1 MGIDGLGPHSER
13 TEGGIRGPEAGT
25 WRRSSR
31 RRAALL
37 TSRYIS
43 ASPVR
48 QQRAASRRMRD
59 PATPANT
66 RRRRS
71 LRPVPRRAKAS
82 TAFGQ
87 PSTLPSIR
95 QMT

>member
-66 RRRRS
+66 RRRR
-71 LRPVPRRAKAS
+71 LTGPR
-82 TAFGQ
+82 
-87 PSTLPSIR
+87 
-95 QMT
+95 